1 MSIEWSGWVEMEARL
16 LAYQRKCIEAV
27 HLIATYWA
35 PVIERAAKED
45 ASWVD
50 RTGNARRGLQ
60 GFVEDLSETTVA
72 IFLKHGM
79 EYGIYLEL
87 EYQGRY
93 AIILPTLESHYQPIS
108 DMLHKV
114 FS

>member
-1 MSIEWSGWVEMEARL
+1 MEAKL
-16 LAYQRKCIEAV
+16 NVYQQKVYGAV
-27 HLIATYWA
+27 HMIGEYWA

-45 ASWVD
+45 APWTD

-60 GFVEDLSETTVA
+60 GFVQDLSETTVA
-72 IFLKHGM
+72 IYLKHGM
-79 EYGIYLEL
+79 EYGIHLEL

-93 AIILPTLESHYQPIS
+93 AIIIPTLEAHYKPIS
-108 DMLHKV
+108 AMLHKV